1 MKTIITLNDNREVKC
16 SSTIIGKTYENEATV
31 LHFDLTE
38 KMTDKDFYLDFEKP
52 DGTKF
57 STPRLDV
64 ITATNYIDKEP
75 MLTVNYVEY
84 AIPNSLLD
92 IKGDLKCEVVLRKD
106 GVVFKTYTI
115 KFNILNSI
123 NASEEVPEQYP
134 DFVSEAQ
141 KVIDLVKT
149 DGTGKMYL
157 SDDGTY
163 KEISGGTQDYNK
175 LENAPIKYITGTE
188 ETPIYFNGLE
198 TGLYILNGVTQPY
211 KDADLTGNAV
221 NVFTQVLKL
230 EEYISLTYD
239 DLTNNEIEYFKVM
252 IDGSS
257 YESKAYNLND
267 LKPRENIITS
277 SRTTISTRLYDN
289 YNYQVSS
296 VPTRILLNFDE
307 DRTVGFRCTFVF
319 KTGDT
324 APKFQCD
331 YDIKWHGDS
340 VVDNVFTINTNKSYT
355 IEFWQDVNCFNANV
369 REV

>member
-1 MKTIITLNDNREVKC
+1 MNNEIIIKLSNDRRIEC
-16 SSTIIGKTYENEATV
+16 SSSIIGKTYENEATI
-31 LHFDLTE
+31 LKFNLIGE
-38 KMTDKDFYLDFEKP
+38 MIDKNFYIEFEKP
-52 DGTKF
+52 DGTKLV
-57 STPRLDV
+57 TPKLEVKLDESE
-64 ITATNYIDKEP
+64 IIKTHGT
-75 MLTVNYVEY
+75 VEY

-92 IKGDLKCEVVLRKD
+92 MIGELKMEVVLRNDD
-106 GVVFKTYTI
+106 GLVFKTFTYT
-115 KFNILNSI
+115 FNILNSI
-123 NASEEVPEQYP
+123 NASEEIPEAYP

-141 KVIDLVKT
+141 KVMDLIKT
-149 DGTGKMYL
+149 EGKGDLYL

-163 KEISGGTQDYNK
+163 KEISSGIQDYNK
-175 LENAPIKYITGTE
+175 LKNIPIKYLTGTK
-188 ETPIYFNGLE
+188 ETPIYFNSLE

-211 KDADLTGNAV
+211 KDADIIGNAV
-221 NVFTQVLKL
+221 NVFVQVLKL
-230 EEYISLTYD
+230 EEYISLMYD

-257 YESKAYNLND
+257 YESKVYNLND

-277 SRTTISTRLYDN
+277 SRTTISTKLYDN

-296 VPTRILLNFDE
+296 IPTRILLNFDE
-307 DRTVGFRCTFVF
+307 NRTVGFRCVFVF

-324 APKFQCD
+324 VPKFQCD

-340 VVDNVFTINTNKSYT
+340 IENNAFTINPNKSYT

>member
-1 MKTIITLNDNREVKC
+1 MKTIITINDNREVIC
-16 SSTIIGKTYENEATV
+16 SSAIIGKTYENEATI
-31 LHFDLTE
+31 LHFDLTDE
-38 KMTDKDFYLDFEKP
+38 MKNKDFYLDFEKP
-52 DGTKF
+52 DGTKL
-57 STPRLDV
+57 STPRLD
-64 ITATNYIDKEP
+64 IKSSYLGESDTSLKH
-75 MLTVNYVEY
+75 YVDY

-92 IKGDLKCEVVLRKD
+92 IKGNLKCEVVLRSN

-123 NASEEVPEQYP
+123 NASGEIPEQYP

-141 KVIDLVKT
+141 KVIDLIDT
-149 DGTGKMYL
+149 TGDGTMYL
-157 SDDGTY
+157 SNDGTY
-163 KEISGGTQDYNK
+163 KQGGSGGTSDYND
-175 LENAPIKYITGTE
+175 LENKPITYLTGTD
-188 ETPIYFNGLE
+188 ETPIYFNTLE
-198 TGLYILNGVTQPY
+198 TGIYIFNGVTQPY
-211 KDADLTGNAV
+211 KDADITGNAV
-221 NVFTQVLKL
+221 NVFVQVLKL
-230 EEYISLTYD
+230 EEYISLMYD
-239 DLTNNEIEYFKVM
+239 DLANNEIEYFKVM

-296 VPTRILLNFDE
+296 IPTRILLNFDE
-307 DRTVGFRCTFVF
+307 NKSVGFRCTFVF

-324 APKFQCD
+324 IPKFQCD

-340 VVDNVFTINTNKSYT
+340 IENNVFTINPNKSYT